1 MFNSVRLSWGRHCSV
16 SDYHLSPQAC
26 QSSEK
31 LSRVGFLPSFCQQA
45 TVWNCPN
52 IFITRFYH
60 NGSVIRPVLSA
71 SYKICSLNHMI
82 YFCCNLVAWE
92 LMLKIILIKTH
103 LIQQSHQQVC
113 SLIPCEEFYVHVR
126 SKWMQPIKAKI
137 QPWHCC
143 ISISLVLVVSLI
155 LPSETITTTSWFWQ
169 SKTSEFIALSTLYW
183 SANDPQ
189 NKRLTLYFSTD
200 GKWWCQ
206 SKWHKLALTLR
217 LSST

>member
-16 SDYHLSPQAC
+16 GDYHLSPQAC

-113 SLIPCEEFYVHVR
+113 SLIPCEEVLCACEIKMNAANK
-126 SKWMQPIKAKI
+126 SKDTALTRLYFHLTGFSCFPYPAQWD
-137 QPWHCC
+137 HCHNQ
-143 ISISLVLVVSLI
+143 LVL
-155 LPSETITTTSWFWQ
+155 TIKDLWIYCIVYSVL
-169 SKTSEFIALSTLYW
+169 K
-183 SANDPQ
+183 
-189 NKRLTLYFSTD
+189 
-200 GKWWCQ
+200 C
-206 SKWHKLALTLR
+206 
-217 LSST
+217 